1 MTDLDAP
8 YSATSNPTVMPIP
21 TTPDFAEEI
30 SEDLLEDAVEGLRR
44 INPPKSAHASDPGI
58 ALEDIG
64 IQTRHTTQK
73 IKIQPIEEPDQDET
87 VIDLDQRVLQLD
99 RAFEDEEDH
108 ATTESLDRRDFETL
122 ERQRREL
129 EGLTEDVS
137 EDDDTTG

>member
-1 MTDLDAP
+1 
-8 YSATSNPTVMPIP
+8 MPIP

-30 SEDLLEDAVEGLRR
+30 SEDLLEDAVEGLKR
-44 INPPKSAHASDPGI
+44 INPPKSPHTSDAGI

-73 IKIQPIEEPDQDET
+73 IQIRAIEEPDQDET

-99 RAFEDEEDH
+99 RAFDEEEEN

-122 ERQRREL
+122 QRQRREL
-129 EGLTEDVS
+129 EGLTEDIN
-137 EDDDTTG
+137 DDDTAG